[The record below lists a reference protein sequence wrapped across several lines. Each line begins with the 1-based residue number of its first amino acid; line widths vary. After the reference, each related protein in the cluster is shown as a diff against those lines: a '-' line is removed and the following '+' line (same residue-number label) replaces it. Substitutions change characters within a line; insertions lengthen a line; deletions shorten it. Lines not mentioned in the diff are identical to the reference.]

1 MDKIKYTT
9 TTAAIPSHK
18 VRAVLQLLAEGST
31 VPFIAR
37 YRKEATGQL
46 DEVEIRLVA
55 KVAEQYDTLE
65 QRKRTIIEAIQEQG
79 KLTDKLRQQIVECY
93 DTTILEDLYLP
104 YKQKRLTRA
113 GKARKL
119 GLEPLAKIIMAQR
132 DNDVDRTARH
142 YAKGGLTV
150 DEAIKGALDII
161 AEWIAEHPGNRAR
174 LREVF
179 MRHATIDTKQR
190 KAKDVSDEQAA
201 TRYTAH
207 YGHSG
212 SLKRLSSH
220 RLLAMLR
227 AEREG
232 HMSIKITVDQGRFI
246 AGLERYYIKST
257 STTATYLQTAIEDS
271 YKRLLAPSM
280 AKEALAAAK
289 AQADKEAID
298 VFARNL
304 KTLLLAPPLGQQ
316 VVMAI
321 DPGFRTGCKVT
332 VLDEQGQLLRYTTIY
347 PHPPQQDHLA
357 ATKTLQQLARQYG
370 VQAIAVG
377 NGTAGRETETLVRQS
392 LPNCAIY
399 MVNEAGA
406 SIYSASDIA
415 REEFPDLDLTY
426 RGAVSIGRRLSDPL
440 AELIKIDPKSI
451 GVGQYQHDVDQRQLS
466 DKLDEVTIDCVNS
479 IGVNVNTASPH
490 LLQYVSGI
498 GPKLAREIISHR
510 DSQGSFGKKKDLLSV
525 KGFGTKTFEQAA
537 GFLRVRDGAEPLD
550 ETGIHPER
558 YPLVRQIAKNIGLEV
573 RDLLANEDVLAQI
586 VWSDYV
592 DDKVGLPTL
601 ADIHRELAKPGLDPR
616 GIAKAFSFD
625 GRLRSLD
632 DVVEGMEVS
641 GVINNVTNFGAFVDI
656 GIKANGLIHVSQM
669 GRGQRVDDPTTIVH
683 VGQQVQVQVVSIDLD
698 RQRIGLRLL
707 S

>member
-9 TTAAIPSHK
+9 SSAGVAAHK
-18 VRAVLQLLAEGST
+18 VKAVLQLLADGST

-55 KVAEQYDTLE
+55 KVAEQYDILD
-65 QRKRTIIEAIQEQG
+65 QRKTTILAAIEEQG
-79 KLTDKLRQQIVECY
+79 KLTDKLRQQITSCY
-93 DTTILEDLYLP
+93 DSTVLEDLYLP

-132 DNDVDRTARH
+132 DNDVDRIARQ
-142 YAKGGLTV
+142 YAKGDLTPTA
-150 DEAIKGALDII
+150 AIEGAQDII
-161 AEWIAEHPGNRAR
+161 AEWIAEHTGNRAR

-190 KAKDVSDEQAA
+190 KAKDKAAEQAA
-201 TRYTAH
+201 ARYKAH

-212 SLKRLSSH
+212 SLKRLSGH

-227 AEREG
+227 AERDG
-232 HMSIKITVDQGRFI
+232 YMSVKVSVDQGRFVS
-246 AGLERYYIKST
+246 GLERYYIKSG
-257 STTATYLQTAIEDS
+257 STTAQYIQAAIEDS

-280 AKEALAAAK
+280 AKEALSAAK
-289 AQADKEAID
+289 ERADKEAID

-304 KTLLLAPPLGQQ
+304 KTLLLAPPLGQKR
-316 VVMAI
+316 VMAI

-347 PHPPQQDHLA
+347 PHPPQKDHA
-357 ATKTLQQLARQYG
+357 AAAKTLQQLAHQYK
-370 VQAIAVG
+370 VEAVAVG
-377 NGTAGRETETLVRQS
+377 NGTAGRETETLVKQA
-392 LPNCAIY
+392 LPQCATY

-451 GVGQYQHDVDQRQLS
+451 GVGQYQHDVDQRLLS
-466 DKLDEVTIDCVNS
+466 VKLDEVTIDCVNS
-479 IGVNVNTASPH
+479 IGVNVNTASSV
-490 LLQYVSGI
+490 LLRYVSGI
-498 GPKLAREIISHR
+498 GPKLAGEIVSQR
-510 DSQGSFGKKKDLLSV
+510 DASGSFESIKDLLSV
-525 KGFGTKTFEQAA
+525 KGFGAKTYEQAA
-537 GFLRVRDGAEPLD
+537 GFLRVRGGGEPLD

-558 YPLVRQIAKNIGLEV
+558 YSLVRKIAKDHHVGIA
-573 RDLLANEDVLAQI
+573 DLLGSAEALSQI
-586 VWSDYV
+586 SWSAYV
-592 DDKVGLPTL
+592 DETIGLPTL
-601 ADIHRELAKPGLDPR
+601 VDIEKELAKPGVDPR
-616 GIAKAFSFD
+616 GAAKAFSFD
-625 GRLRSLD
+625 GRLQSFG
-632 DVVEGMEVS
+632 DVTEGMEVA

-656 GIKANGLIHVSQM
+656 GIKENGLIHVSQM
-669 GRGQRVDDPTTIVH
+669 GKGRVDDPTTIVQ
-683 VGQQVQVQVVSIDLD
+683 VGQQVQVQVISVDHD
-698 RQRIGLRLL
+698 RQRIGLRLV
-707 S
+707 